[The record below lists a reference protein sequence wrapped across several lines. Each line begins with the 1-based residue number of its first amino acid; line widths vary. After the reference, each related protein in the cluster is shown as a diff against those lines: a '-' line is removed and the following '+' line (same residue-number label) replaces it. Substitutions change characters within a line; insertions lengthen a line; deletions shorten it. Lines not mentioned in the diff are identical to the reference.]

1 MMKICPFFW
10 RLLHGKWARRRPA
23 VPKQTVE
30 YFPTPKLEP
39 QHIISPERMRQLQ
52 KQFARA
58 GSRPGTTMVMRD
70 GSEYVVQKDGSWKR
84 NDAARRN

>member
-1 MMKICPFFW
+1 M
-10 RLLHGKWARRRPA
+10 RLAPWLQALCGRWRRRTPL
-23 VPKQTVE
+23 PKQTVE

-39 QHIISPERMRQLQ
+39 QRIVSPERMRQLH
-52 KQFARA
+52 KRLYRA
-58 GSRPGTTMVMRD
+58 GAPGTTMVMRD

>member
-1 MMKICPFFW
+1 MTMKICPFFW
-10 RLLHGKWARRRPA
+10 RLLHGQWRRRRPP
-23 VPKQTVE
+23 PKQTVE
-30 YFPTPKLEP
+30 FFPTPKLEP
-39 QHIISPERMRQLQ
+39 VQMISPERMRQLQ

-58 GSRPGTTMVMRD
+58 GRRPGTTVVMTD